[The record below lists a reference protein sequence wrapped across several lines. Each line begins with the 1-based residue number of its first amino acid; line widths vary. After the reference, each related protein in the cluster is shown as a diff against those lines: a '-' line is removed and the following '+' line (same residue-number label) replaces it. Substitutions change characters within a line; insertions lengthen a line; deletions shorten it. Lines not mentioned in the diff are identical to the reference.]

1 MAYLNCV
8 SLTVR
13 DTAVFLDVV
22 AGAES
27 GDPYTAPPPPR
38 PFADEVCAAPGAQRI
53 GLCLKSFNGR
63 PVDEECVDAARS
75 AAAMLEDLG
84 HHVMDIKPLTD
95 PGQLWQVT
103 GDVIAVN
110 LANTID
116 QIGRMRGRPVA
127 ETEVETTTWLLANR
141 GREISGPNY
150 VAGVNLIHAL
160 GRQVAAQFKD
170 MDLML
175 TPTMAVPEIPLGH
188 IDAMSVVSTGAWRG
202 PRPSVATPLLDPLEL
217 GYPPGR

>member
-1 MAYLNCV
+1 MVRMRHNRV
-8 SLTVR
+8 TTVKKPE
-13 DTAVFLDVV
+13 TVV
-22 AGAES
+22 
-27 GDPYTAPPPPR
+27 R
-38 PFADEVCAAPGAQRI
+38 WHR
-53 GLCLKSFNGR
+53 GR
-63 PVDEECVDAARS
+63 FSPV
-75 AAAMLEDLG
+75 
-84 HHVMDIKPLTD
+84 
-95 PGQLWQVT
+95 
-103 GDVIAVN
+103 